1 MSRVPRRRRVVAVAG
16 AFTLLAPIAL
26 LTTPGAAASDGGFD
40 AFANPGE
47 TVTVDFPYRAEQY
60 EWVVPDGVSEITVEL
75 AAGSGGRIT
84 VGARGS
90 ANAGGGA
97 TALATTSAVLAAA
110 GGGGAGWAGG
120 NCELIDY
127 VCATGGAGGFSR
139 QSGTSAGLDGA
150 DNSPLSE
157 IMVNGV
163 GATADAAG

>member
-1 MSRVPRRRRVVAVAG
+1 VVAVAG

-84 VGARGS
+84 VGDADGAVGGVGGHLIARVPVDEGSPLFISVGARGS

-139 QSGTSAGLDGA
+139 
-150 DNSPLSE
+150 
-157 IMVNGV
+157 
-163 GATADAAG
+163 